1 MKIYL
6 LSTPFK
12 TKTNTDHLKH
22 IDTTMKSTTMLAL
35 FLLLALSSQ
44 PLSVS
49 SKASL
54 SQVLDVL
61 GKKLRTDSDYYIIP
75 ANGGDISLESSIG
88 EPCPLHVVVVKHRQG
103 LGFPLRL
110 APVKGDIRVSTDLN
124 IMLGNGDDRCPNYS
138 VAWKIDPYSKEATF
152 LTSNGSNSIDS
163 WFKIEKYDDAY
174 KLVYCPNVCPSC
186 KHVCKDIGVYKY
198 KNREMR
204 LALTNAPLKIK
215 FQMA

>member
-1 MKIYL
+1 
-6 LSTPFK
+6 
-12 TKTNTDHLKH
+12 LKH
-22 IDTTMKSTTMLAL
+22 IDTTMKSTTMLAVL
-35 FLLLALSSQ
+35 LLLALSSQ
-44 PLSVS
+44 PLLVS

-54 SQVLDVL
+54 KQVLDVS

-75 ANGGDISLESSIG
+75 ANGGDVSLESSIG

-124 IMLGNGDDRCPNYS
+124 IMLGNADDRCPYNYS
-138 VAWKIDPYSKEATF
+138 VVWKIDPSSKVATF
-152 LTSNGSNSIDS
+152 VTTNGVLGHPGSNSIHS
-163 WFKIEKYDDAY
+163 WFKIEKYEDAY

-186 KHVCKDIGVYKY
+186 NHVCKDVGIYKY

-204 LALTNAPLKIK
+204 LALTNVPLKIK
-215 FQMA
+215 FQQA